1 MKAAEMQPDVSP
13 RVGVEAAYFEGPAAK
28 DGTAVPGQ
36 SSLSTTPFTVH
47 IPLVDDLQK
56 LEDSTFF
63 TEALFVV

>member
-47 IPLVDDLQK
+47 IPLVDRDAR
-56 LEDSTFF
+56 FF
-63 TEALFVV
+63 ANGGSII